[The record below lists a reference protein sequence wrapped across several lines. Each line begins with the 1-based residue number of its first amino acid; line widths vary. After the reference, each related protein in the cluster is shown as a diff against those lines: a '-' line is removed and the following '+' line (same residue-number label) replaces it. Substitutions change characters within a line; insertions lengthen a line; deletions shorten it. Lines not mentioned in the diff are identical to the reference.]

1 MSVGRW
7 MGKEV
12 VLHVHGGILLSHKK
26 EHIWVSF
33 NEVDEPR
40 AYSTEWSK
48 SETEQQILNINT
60 HIWDLERWYWW
71 SYVQGS
77 RGDRSK
83 KQILDTVG
91 EWRVECLER
100 IALQHIH
107 YHMWNS
113 QPAGVWCVTQGPKA
127 SALWQPGGRGGEGE
141 CKRERTHIY
150 LWLIHADVHGKN
162 HYSTEK

>member
-1 MSVGRW
+1 

-60 HIWDLERWYWW
+60 HIWDLERWYCRTFL
-71 SYVQGS
+71 QG
-77 RGDRSK
+77 G
-83 KQILDTVG
+83 
-91 EWRVECLER
+91 
-100 IALQHIH
+100 
-107 YHMWNS
+107 N
-113 QPAGVWCVTQGPKA
+113 
-127 SALWQPGGRGGEGE
+127 GEGNKLQE
-141 CKRERTHIY
+141 
-150 LWLIHADVHGKN
+150 
-162 HYSTEK
+162 